1 MVCDDTSHI
10 AKPHSPRDRYVG
22 FYDVDN
28 LDTISKE
35 KIREHIEQCT
45 SMLILINDETPQ
57 SEWCIFESRRAAE
70 RKRSTK
76 VEPWRMVIVFSI
88 LPY

>member
-35 KIREHIEQCT
+35 KIREHIEQCAGYAEKKKA
-45 SMLILINDETPQ
+45 MLAALAAQEAAVAAQDGG
-57 SEWCIFESRRAAE
+57 ESSQEA
-70 RKRSTK
+70 KK
-76 VEPWRMVIVFSI
+76 
-88 LPY
+88 